1 MSSAATT
8 VRRSRR
14 VDLPIFEA
22 LTILG
27 LIGIAWIHHLD
38 LGDKMEETPY
48 LGVAY
53 IGLLAGCIAAV
64 VLLARGDRRGFLL
77 AGGLAGATFIGYC
90 LSRTTGLPAA
100 TDDIG
105 NWTETLGIWSL
116 IAEGAVV
123 ALSST
128 ALSRRFRAGRA

>member
-1 MSSAATT
+1 MSSVATP

-22 LTILG
+22 LTVVG
-27 LIGIAWIHHLD
+27 LVGIAWIHLLD
-38 LGDKMEETPY
+38 LGDKFEETPY

-53 IGLLAGCIAAV
+53 VGLIAGCVAAT
-64 VLLARGDRRGFLL
+64 LLLIRRDHRGFVM
-77 AGGLAGATFIGYC
+77 AGGLAAATFIGYC

-100 TDDIG
+100 TDDVG
-105 NWTETLGIWSL
+105 NWTETLGVWSL

-123 ALSST
+123 ALSVT
-128 ALSRRFRAGRA
+128 ALRSKVRRSAA